1 MKVWPPS
8 YFCSDCFT
16 KTELKQ
22 FEPVG
27 TVLEFTYSHMKNRT
41 GAFGV
46 IDLAGIRILGSI
58 SGDSLHKGIQVK
70 MVSCGIAKDGS
81 VYYDFEPL

>member
-1 MKVWPPS
+1 
-8 YFCSDCFT
+8 
-16 KTELKQ
+16 
-22 FEPVG
+22 
-27 TVLEFTYSHMKNRT
+27 MKNRT

-58 SGDSLHKGIQVK
+58 SGDSLDKGIQVK